1 MRYTKL
7 LGRILKAAE
16 NLKIDGASINFP
28 EAVTNQILM
37 WILWLKE
44 DSDYSDKELLRIQV
58 MLSNYLEV

>member
-1 MRYTKL
+1 MRYTSL
-7 LGRILKAAE
+7 LGRILRAAE
-16 NLKIDGASINFP
+16 NLKIDGANLSFP

-58 MLSNYLEV
+58 MLINYLEV